1 MSEKRLLN
9 ALLSIGFTQNTAKAY
24 MVLLE
29 ESPLSGYA
37 IALKAGVTRARTY
50 DALERLVELSYVRA
64 RPGRPVMYVPVPIEE
79 IVASQS
85 DAEARHVERAKAAL
99 AQLEPKRPP
108 LESMICVT
116 GYHTILQNILSNI
129 EDARQ
134 TISLYVRKE
143 EYEQLCGKLR
153 EAADRGVRINAVFA
167 VDQKDDIVCDFAA
180 DFTYVQRLHSE
191 QARQGNRW
199 TIITVDNRAGFIGI
213 TSWGEESMAVST
225 FNPAYVAFLT
235 SNIAAYFVERDY
247 MAVENGHR
255 FTSAEN
261 SAYGKLRREL
271 ALQ

>member
-50 DALERLVELSYVRA
+50 DALERLVELGYVRA

-167 VDQKDDIVCDFAA
+167 VDQKDDIVCD
-180 DFTYVQRLHSE
+180 
-191 QARQGNRW
+191 
-199 TIITVDNRAGFIGI
+199 
-213 TSWGEESMAVST
+213 
-225 FNPAYVAFLT
+225 
-235 SNIAAYFVERDY
+235 
-247 MAVENGHR
+247 
-255 FTSAEN
+255 
-261 SAYGKLRREL
+261 LRRIL
-271 ALQ
+271 RMFSACTPNRRARAIAGPSSPWIIGRDSSALPPGEKRAWRYPRSIPRMSPS